1 MTLPQIAGQQFE
13 AAGMHERIAGQ
24 QPVIAGDDTSTA
36 EAVDRVNRLTV
47 DLALE
52 LFGLSGQPPRLVPL
66 VAA

>member
-1 MTLPQIAGQQFE
+1 MTLPQIAAQRFD